1 MKTYFSYFPLKEDE
15 KSLFFSYL
23 AYPAP
28 IIQTVEEYFANEG
41 KRHEAR
47 AVAKLQEKYWRMKN
61 TEYVVMQL
69 SQGTA
74 PAS

>member
-1 MKTYFSYFPLKEDE
+1 
-15 KSLFFSYL
+15 
-23 AYPAP
+23 
-28 IIQTVEEYFANEG
+28 NEG